1 MSVQLV
7 RSKGVNPAEDSLVTP
22 SLCPGAVYQLPSG
35 TRVKILT
42 CTWVEGEE
50 MVEFLV
56 LERDFTIRLSV
67 QNFRDTL
74 KPKPV

>member
-1 MSVQLV
+1 
-7 RSKGVNPAEDSLVTP
+7 
-22 SLCPGAVYQLPSG
+22 VYQLPSG